1 MDSTSIPTPITQI
14 TPITPIF
21 NKINEIYIKTT
32 YLEKYGGSLI
42 FTIFAILIVFFY
54 FIYWSFPQTFR
65 LDFLILFVGVCI
77 GFVV

>member
-1 MDSTSIPTPITQI
+1 MDSTSIPTPITQL

-42 FTIFAILIVFFY
+42 FTIFAIIVVLLYFTYFF
-54 FIYWSFPQTFR
+54 
-65 LDFLILFVGVCI
+65 LDFI
-77 GFVV
+77 